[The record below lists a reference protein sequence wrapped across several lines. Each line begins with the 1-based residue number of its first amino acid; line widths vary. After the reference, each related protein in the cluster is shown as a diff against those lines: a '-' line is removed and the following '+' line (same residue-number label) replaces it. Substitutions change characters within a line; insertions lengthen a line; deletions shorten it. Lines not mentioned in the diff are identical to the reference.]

1 MEPLL
6 TIKEVAEKLRLTPQ
20 SIRAKIK
27 KDTEFASLFIKI
39 GRGYRIKISL
49 LSNYLEPK

>member
-6 TIKEVAEKLRLTPQ
+6 TIKEVASHLKLTPQ
-20 SIRAKIK
+20 SIRARIK

-49 LSNYLEPK
+49 LSDYINKK